1 MKVVDNDAFFYFVLR
16 LQFYAPLDIMTL
28 VSLQKKKMLYDYE
41 FHTFRYR
48 KRVNIELRCISN
60 GAFTSHIFFLLLMKL
75 AVNIIDRL
83 NMLKFLYRKKKIIIL
98 PKFPRAKILSFCIS
112 LHMNVG
118 TEADRA
124 GWRESG
130 SEVMTA
136 EVGYRDA
143 PT

>member
-83 NMLKFLYRKKKIIIL
+83 NMLKFLYRKKKL
-98 PKFPRAKILSFCIS
+98 
-112 LHMNVG
+112 
-118 TEADRA
+118 
-124 GWRESG
+124 
-130 SEVMTA
+130 
-136 EVGYRDA
+136 
-143 PT
+143 